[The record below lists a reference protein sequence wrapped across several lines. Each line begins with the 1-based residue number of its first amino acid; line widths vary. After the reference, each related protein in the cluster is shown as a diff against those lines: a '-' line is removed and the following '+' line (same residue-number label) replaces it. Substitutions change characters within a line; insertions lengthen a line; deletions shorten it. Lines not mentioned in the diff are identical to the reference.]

1 MRIGLIEVAAFIL
14 FLSISLFA
22 NKYANETLR
31 EKCKESGG
39 TFLFSPDSSRSLCEL
54 PKKN

>member
-1 MRIGLIEVAAFIL
+1 MRIGLIEVAALIL
-14 FLSISLFA
+14 FLSIILFA

-31 EKCKESGG
+31 EKCEESGG
-39 TFLFSPDSSRSLCEL
+39 TFLFSPSSSKSLCEL